1 MQNEKQTKYDYLLDT
16 LREGD
21 AMVCLDAR
29 QQKVDVPQNHKFNPA
44 LNLIFNL
51 NFKRP
56 LDINENSIY
65 ATLSFEGIP
74 YKCVIPFEAVWA
86 IFRPGTDEGQVW
98 EDSMPKDIDL
108 VTQML
113 KNTKQKTPGKS
124 AVVKSAAKPIFSDKA
139 ASRAKRD
146 RSHLRVIK

>member
-1 MQNEKQTKYDYLLDT
+1 MQNEKQTKYDYLLDI
-16 LREGD
+16 LRDGD

-29 QQKVDVPQNHKFNPA
+29 QPKVDVPQNHKSNPA

-65 ATLSFEGIP
+65 ATLSFEGMP

-86 IFRPGTDEGQVW
+86 IFIPGTDEGQVW
-98 EDSMPKDIDL
+98 EESMPKDIDL

-113 KNTKQKTPGKS
+113 KNTKQKAPGKPGTG
-124 AVVKSAAKPIFSDKA
+124 KSAAKTIFSEKV
-139 ASRAKRD
+139 SRAKRD